1 MTTVRD
7 FKPRPILPPRPPA
20 AGPPSER
27 RPFRDN
33 PKLIVAGILL
43 LLVSLVAMISLADRS
58 TQINP
63 DFLSEVVLYAL
74 TIADLTM
81 LVALAFVLARNLVK
95 LVVERRR
102 GLPFSRFRLKL
113 VAALLGLTI
122 VPSVLVLGV
131 GSELIRKTTDR
142 WFSIP
147 VSDVLSSS
155 NAIAGAFYR
164 DREAAVAGQAA
175 RIAAGLPPQALTRGD
190 LDALKAAVAAPVTE
204 GRVGMVEIY
213 RLQDGAGPRPDV
225 VAVFALQSPT
235 LPRGHVRASADR
247 LAARV

>member
-74 TIADLTM
+74 TLADLTM
-81 LVALAFVLARNLVK
+81 LVALAFVLARNVVK
-95 LVVERRR
+95 LLVERRR

-122 VPSVLVLGV
+122 VPSVLVLLV

-142 WFSIP
+142 WFSQP
-147 VSDVLSSS
+147 VSDVLTSA
-155 NAIAGAFYR
+155 NTIAGEFYR
-164 DREAAVAGQAA
+164 EREAAVVGQAA
-175 RIAAGLPPQALTRGD
+175 ELAAS
-190 LDALKAAVAAPVTE
+190 LDAAAVVGANVAALKAAAAVP
-204 GRVGMVEIY
+204 I
-213 RLQDGAGPRPDV
+213 
-225 VAVFALQSPT
+225 
-235 LPRGHVRASADR
+235 
-247 LAARV
+247 